1 MSQSDFNPSH
11 SIAAVLEKSLNS
23 RLCLVLIAILK
34 RIKYRLKL
42 VNRSLWYI
50 FYYAFAQ
57 RLPASFRYQFLGKFG
72 KLCRRAACKRIFC
85 SIGKGINVE
94 QGANF
99 YTGWEI
105 EIGDNSSLGI
115 NCIVPFDLKVGK
127 DVMMGPDV
135 IIIGEN
141 HQFSSRDIPMR
152 LQGYQHYSPVR
163 IEDDVW
169 IGARV
174 IILPGITI
182 GTGSIIGAGSVV
194 TKDIPPYAICAG
206 NPARVIRMRD

>member
-1 MSQSDFNPSH
+1 MRFLGIRVPPG
-11 SIAAVLEKSLNS
+11 NS
-23 RLCLVLIAILK
+23 TLFLGLISKLK
-34 RIKYRLKL
+34 KIKYRLKL
-42 VNRSLWYI
+42 VNRSFWYI

-57 RLPASFRYQFLGKFG
+57 HLPASYRYQTLGKFG
-72 KLCRRAACKRIFC
+72 KLCRGAACKRIFR
-85 SIGKGINVE
+85 SSGKRINVE

-99 YTGWEI
+99 FTGWEI
-105 EIGDNSSLGI
+105 EIGDDSSLGI
-115 NCIVPFDLKVGK
+115 NCIIPYDLKVGK
-127 DVMMGPDV
+127 DVMMGPFV

-182 GTGSIIGAGSVV
+182 GKGSIIGAGSIV
-194 TKDIPPYAICAG
+194 TKDIPPYAICTG